1 MADALL
7 TVENLTKSYGDKLL
21 FDNISFGINAGQK
34 TALIARNGYGK
45 STLLNIL
52 TGKTLQD
59 EGKVTFSGEVKMA
72 YLPQQPEVAPHQT
85 LRSFVY
91 SVERPEHEDEW
102 TFEQRIEEILS
113 RLRLDGKLDQPM
125 ETLSGG
131 EQKKAALSRILID
144 HTNLLLLDEPTNHL
158 DIEMIEWL
166 EDFLSRQR
174 LAILMVT
181 HDRYFLDHVCQ
192 DILEIDNSRLYH
204 YRGTYDYYLQ
214 KKAERQHNERVEVE
228 KAKSLYRTELDW
240 MRRMPQARGTK
251 AQARIDA
258 FYELEEKAHTHF
270 DESRPQLT
278 VKTER
283 IGGKILEMYNVC
295 KSYDGVKLVDDYS
308 YTFKKGEKIGIVGP
322 NGIGKSTFLNLI
334 TEQLRPDSGRIIVGQ
349 TIRFGF
355 YTQGGM
361 TAPADRRVIE
371 IVKDV
376 AERIELDNGKEMSAH
391 QFLSYFGFDDM
402 TQYNYFGNL
411 SGGERRRLYLLK
423 VLMANPNF
431 LILDEPTNDLDI
443 YTLEILEQF
452 LRDYRGCLII
462 VSHDRSFMDHIVDHL
477 LVFEGNGHIH
487 DYHSNYTE
495 YRATRNAQLRS
506 ETLQKREEKP
516 KYERSH
522 SNKPRATYKQQK
534 EYETLTAE
542 IDTLNKERTELETLL
557 SSGTETDVA
566 RLTEASQRIGTLI
579 AQLDE
584 KELRWLELDELING

>member
-258 FYELEEKAHTHF
+258 FYELEEKAHTRF

-516 KYERSH
+516 KYERNH

-542 IDTLNKERTELETLL
+542 IDTLNQERTELETLL